1 MANEIQVLPQ
11 ADPQL
16 LSILQLAHQTHRSFT
31 QWRETHPN
39 DLFFRSHWEDPNDL
53 FFRSHWEDIDDI
65 DSGLIDIKCEIAALI
80 GNDLVDHLQ

>member
-16 LSILQLAHQTHRSFT
+16 LSILQMAQQTHRSFT

-39 DLFFRSHWEDPNDL
+39 DLFFRSHWED
-53 FFRSHWEDIDDI
+53 IDDI
-65 DSGLIDIKCEIAALI
+65 DSGLIDIKCNIASLI
-80 GNDLVDHLQ
+80 GNSLVDHLE